1 MKTVTSKIK
10 LNAPKIKQLD
20 RAAITSLEK
29 TISALHT
36 EVVNAQ
42 VMPFKSGNM
51 QNDNT
56 YEDYSNSKQGKV
68 SLNTST
74 PYARRMYFHPEYNFS
89 KEENPNARGNWYE
102 PWTTGKEKDF
112 CRKAFSQFYKKEAG
126 L

>member
-42 VMPFKSGNM
+42 VIPFKSGNM

-112 CRKAFSQFYKKEAG
+112 CKKAFSQFYKKEAG